1 MFELIVKV
9 PNKTTKLYS
18 LPSSLQIIQLQYL
31 WFINELQGSVIT
43 SSLVIKSVVL
53 RAKQTCSI
61 NNRLFIN
68 KQLAKQGSSQSTHN

>member
-1 MFELIVKV
+1 MFELTVKV
-9 PNKTTKLYS
+9 PHKTTKLYT
-18 LPSSLQIIQLQYL
+18 SLQIIHLQYL
-31 WFINELQGSVIT
+31 WFLNELQGSVIT

-53 RAKQTCSI
+53 RGKQTCSI